1 MAHHKAVA
9 KASKGA
15 KRGRPPT
22 GTRAAEENGVEKANS
37 PTPKV
42 ASAITKPKG
51 KRGRPAGST
60 KKNKKRGA
68 AAKTVKNTTQKE
80 KEGERGVSG
89 TEGGQQCA
97 RSFSGGCQEGGQP

>member
-42 ASAITKPKG
+42 NLPQNGQG
-51 KRGRPAGST
+51 KIL
-60 KKNKKRGA
+60 
-68 AAKTVKNTTQKE
+68 
-80 KEGERGVSG
+80 
-89 TEGGQQCA
+89 
-97 RSFSGGCQEGGQP
+97 